1 MQKSRGKELAVNT
14 IIIGIG
20 KFSTQIISF
29 LLLPLYTT
37 VLSTEE
43 YGTFDLIIT
52 ISTFVLPLITLLMEE
67 SMFRFLI
74 DCKTEDDKKTVIS
87 QTVIYCTISSIIFFL
102 IAIVVGKVFNVK
114 YMIIGSIYVF
124 TCVISAI
131 RNSLVRGLGKIKT
144 YTLINFASSVIDII
158 LKIIFI
164 AVLKIGI
171 YGLLLS
177 AIIGSNIASLI
188 VFFSFKVYKY
198 VSMENCN
205 KDKMKEMIK
214 YSIPLVPNSLS
225 WTIINL
231 SDRLVISHEMGT
243 SANGIYSMAY
253 KFPTLM
259 DTIYGFF
266 YTSWKESSAK
276 AINDND
282 KHEFFNKIFRLLSKM
297 MFSISIGIIAC
308 MPLVFNIFIKEAYR
322 EAYMYI
328 PILII
333 ATYYNNMSGYFGGIF
348 SAYKDT
354 KIMGTTTIIAAVV
367 NLVVNI
373 LLIKFI
379 GIYAAAIS
387 TLISCMVV
395 YYYRKIKVSKYIKLE
410 NPNMIVGGIL
420 LILSLFAYYL
430 NDRVIIKLI
439 NFVIIGIYAI
449 INNKEIIIMLTKQ
462 LKLKT
467 NVKNIKTEG

>member
-1 MQKSRGKELAVNT
+1 
-14 IIIGIG
+14 
-20 KFSTQIISF
+20 
-29 LLLPLYTT
+29 
-37 VLSTEE
+37 
-43 YGTFDLIIT
+43 
-52 ISTFVLPLITLLMEE
+52 
-67 SMFRFLI
+67 
-74 DCKTEDDKKTVIS
+74 
-87 QTVIYCTISSIIFFL
+87 
-102 IAIVVGKVFNVK
+102 
-114 YMIIGSIYVF
+114 
-124 TCVISAI
+124 
-131 RNSLVRGLGKIKT
+131 
-144 YTLINFASSVIDII
+144 
-158 LKIIFI
+158 
-164 AVLKIGI
+164 
-171 YGLLLS
+171 
-177 AIIGSNIASLI
+177 
-188 VFFSFKVYKY
+188 
-198 VSMENCN
+198 
-205 KDKMKEMIK
+205 MKEMIK

>member
-74 DCKTEDDKKTVIS
+74 DCKTDDDKKKVIS
-87 QTVIYCTISSIIFFL
+87 QAVVYCTISSIIFFL
-102 IAIVVGKVFNVK
+102 IAIVIGKAFNVK
-114 YMIIGSIYVF
+114 YMIVGSVYVF
-124 TCVISAI
+124 TCVISAM

-144 YTLINFASSVIDII
+144 YTFINFASSVIDII

-164 AVLKIGI
+164 AILKMGI
-171 YGLLLS
+171 YGLLFS
-177 AIIGSNIASLI
+177 SIIGSNIASLI
-188 VFFSFKVYKY
+188 VFFSFKIYKY
-198 VSMENCN
+198 ISIKNYN
-205 KDKMKEMIK
+205 KDKMKEMIN

-231 SDRLVISHEMGT
+231 SDRLIISHEMGT

-259 DTIYGFF
+259 DTVYGFF

-276 AINDND
+276 AVNDND
-282 KHEFFNKIFRLLSKM
+282 KYEFFNKIFRLLSKM

-308 MPLVFNIFIKEAYR
+308 MPLVFNIFIKEAYK

-354 KIMGTTTIIAAVV
+354 NIMGTTTIIAAVV

-420 LILSLFAYYL
+420 LISSLCTYYT
-430 NDRVIIKLI
+430 NDSEIINLMNLLI
-439 NFVIIGIYAI
+439 ICIYAI
-449 INNKEIIIMLTKQ
+449 ISNKEILIMILKQ

-467 NVKNIKTEG
+467 NVKR